1 MRKKGN
7 KKISKSLIWAMVLLI
22 SSSPMSS
29 SGSIAYATTGEIG
42 NLPIVE
48 QEMEQEKTIESISE
62 IAVNTSVDEPPV
74 LPSVVQAVYNDK
86 TTTEVAVSWDQVDA
100 SSYAQVGVFGV
111 EGSIAGTNVKATAT
125 ITVVENPGNTL
136 DVEKAETTAD
146 IDSFLDELKN
156 NIPAGQVAVSYT
168 NNYQSMEPEA
178 MTFVKG
184 KGTASVNNGLTVA
197 ISEVGSGAIATW
209 DKAPWLSA
217 GIIDTTLRYTS
228 GTQGNVGF
236 VLGSNDGQQ
245 GISIRYD
252 NNTDWVIQ
260 SPDGTG
266 KWEVFIGPKLLV
278 DTDYHIQIGFNG
290 KRLLVNVDGETYYNK
305 DTDLLSQSSGIGQV
319 GLYKRFAT
327 GSVMIKDLRIEG
339 VGTKEKPSNV
349 VDYIQD
355 YEDPN
360 YIPNWS
366 GLNAQVVTDL
376 TGNKVLSLKRG
387 TGERGVDLDSP
398 QIQEGTLSL
407 DFKLVNPAK
416 LGSGQGF
423 AFGFRMNDTA
433 SIFNEIGVD
442 PSQWIPESNTGWG
455 SKLNIP
461 YPIQGR
467 WNNLMFNFK
476 GKTITVYMNK
486 KEIGDIP
493 FDKFSDVA
501 GRFGLRIRSTV
512 ELHIDNVQYTNQIVT
527 PKQIVQYSNDFQDGI
542 TGNWSN
548 GATSS
553 IIREG
558 NNKVLKLSN
567 INENTLNM
575 DAPLLPSATY
585 MLSVK
590 PETSNIGF
598 VIGNDAQVKYDGAKW
613 ILKKGDNSIEF
624 AASSS
629 NDSSPKPLSWNKVG
643 IQYSDSSVTLSI
655 NGTELRAS
663 LPVGQQ
669 FGEGRIGVMAQGFVY
684 VDNILFTEEFI
695 DMDTTSSTAGKM
707 SYEEY
712 YEGQSLTNW
721 EGFNSAPQISD
732 GYLQGTINAGKTVV
746 NKDVTPVPNGIYQLK
761 LQADETAGVK
771 LGNIA
776 IYQASPGHWKYQLDG
791 SSNSIEI
798 GNASVV
804 ESGKDYTLRVQIVE
818 NELSLYV
825 NGILVG
831 NASIDAYSPGDF
843 GIYNSSN
850 RAIQIKVDAITAEEI
865 RIYEPD
871 YTTQNWGPLD
881 SSKPVVL
888 SNGEDKIQLN
898 MPGVAVAVDKDSPT
912 FVDQK
917 VSFDFKTNVSSG
929 SDGGRYGFVVR
940 GSAAD
945 SYVSIVHDINGNW
958 KLTANGNEVFFP
970 NTYEMKADTFYRI
983 NLQLVGK
990 IVGFTITDVNGV
1002 TTDMGSVSEEEMT
1015 LQPGWF
1021 GLRSWYGSKEMMVS
1035 DLKIVELESLPRL
1048 QIASEVDVINKDGLG
1063 VTVYKDFPGI
1073 VEYQVGDHK
1082 LQANVEQTNS
1092 IKINNIDYVPQTI
1105 STKEGDNKYLYT
1117 MTIDEIGVIIEAHIE
1132 VKENNVVRFAID
1144 KITEKP
1150 DGVVVRSVQLNNSLI
1165 HVNSSMDDATYAWNK
1180 SDGAWHGLTE
1190 DIVDNMSLMK
1200 QSGTIGVTMAM
1211 VSANGLGA
1219 SVENNVYSGGNKLI
1233 VDTEKKPLVNKVT
1246 VKPGTWTYRH
1256 LQSDEIEELPW
1267 YEIVVTEDRNND
1279 GKADWQDAAVAY
1291 RTFIFDEP
1299 FGANDIKNNMM
1310 YIAFNFA
1317 SQANDPFLNTLDTGK
1332 VLYNYTDGFGQMIL
1346 HKGYQAEGH
1355 DDDIPSYSNIGVRQ
1369 GGLKDFNYLID
1380 EGDKYNLNIG
1390 VHLNATEYQLDA
1402 NELNYS
1408 DLNGAATN
1416 RLSKGWDWIDTAY
1429 YVDQTKDVLS
1439 GNLKKRFEN
1448 LYNLTKDP
1456 TNPNDPALDF
1466 YYIDVYTGNDYNARK
1481 LLQYANDLGVKI
1493 GTEFAGPLEPGST
1506 FVHWGPDLGYPN
1518 KGNKSILSRMVKN
1531 NLDIFVGNALF
1542 KGQKIPVVATWGD
1555 SKPDMQQGVTVFFNE
1570 VLPTKFMQ
1578 HFGVLKYE
1586 EDQITFE
1593 NDVVSRRNKTT
1604 GMIELSKNGKL
1615 ISSWADTGT
1624 TTDEAVRHTGEANS
1638 LIPWVWDIKND
1649 TVMGLNDGAKLYHWN
1664 TTGNPTTWELTDEFK
1679 DVREFNMYELTQQ
1692 GKVLVDKLVA
1702 ENGSLTIN
1710 QAKKNTPYVLYPAS
1724 ANAET
1729 IVPAA
1734 SNWGEGSLIKDFAFN
1749 SEKFNAPGSWKA
1761 DDSNNI
1767 AIKVVPGDVEY
1778 DTTKEMTNSNW
1789 NRFAEVGSK
1798 AGVLSQEITGLQP
1811 GQDYTVGVWTSTEP
1825 GRKSSL
1831 QVTVDGKTYTSVV
1844 TGKDGIHQSSFK
1856 YVGTKWQRMNVE
1868 FKVPAGVT
1876 TATVK
1881 LVAEAGTG
1889 TVQYDDVRIW
1899 EHITVEKDPTNKG
1912 YVVYEDFENVYEGW
1926 GPFEYGGGS
1935 RQIHIASDRSN
1946 SNDNNPIVS
1955 TSENKIG
1962 PVMTWVLHGEN
1973 SLKLNETD
1981 VNKLIKTNESSVK
1994 LEPNTAYDLGFIY
2007 TLEASANYEVS
2018 VQSRST
2024 GAVVLKE
2031 TLNKHANPG
2040 NKTGV
2045 NGGYIRFQQNF
2056 TTGNHDDYQVIF
2068 KLVSKGAGGATSDYA
2083 LILDDFYI
2091 KADDVN
2097 ISKELLQQSIAD
2109 VHEMISSDYTS
2120 ESWAHVVTALDEA
2133 EKLLVDPKATVTL
2146 LDQAR
2151 LKLKNAIEGLILKV
2165 TIVAIENV
2173 AVETEVGTAPKL
2185 PVEVT
2190 VTLSNH
2196 ATQKA
2201 TVVWEVIDPSSYA
2214 KVGTFQVKGS
2224 VDGSDIKAIATVNV
2238 KAAINIS
2245 KELLQQSIA
2254 DARELN
2260 SSDYTSES
2268 WAKVATALDEAE
2280 KLLVDPKA
2288 TVTLLD
2294 QARLKLE
2301 NAIKGL
2307 VSVATIVAIENVT
2320 VGTKVGTAPKLPAEV
2335 TVTLSN
2341 HVTQK
2346 ELVVWEAIAPSSYA
2360 KVGTFQVKGS
2370 VDGTDIKATATVNVK
2385 AKDSGN
2391 PGTGTNPDTGTN
2403 PETNPNPDPGT
2414 DNGTVTNP
2422 DPETGTPKQF
2432 EDTVNHWANEE
2443 ISALA
2448 SKGIIMGKTDQK
2460 FAPNMTI
2467 NRSEIAAMLTRAFG
2481 LEASGST
2488 SFKDVV
2494 EDKWYSDSV
2503 IAATEAGLFKGY
2515 EGNLFGPTNLLTR
2528 QEMAVIIVRALEM
2541 KGKLPVGS
2549 DNIDKTLAKYKDAD
2563 QAAVWSKQAFAI
2575 SIELG
2580 LIQGTPDMKLN
2591 PKENLTRA
2599 EAAVLLSR
2607 LLKYLS

>member
-1 MRKKGN
+1 VQKKGN

-22 SSSPMSS
+22 SSSPVMSS
-29 SGSIAYATTGEIG
+29 SGSVAYATTGEIG

-48 QEMEQEKTIESISE
+48 QEMAQEVEQEIEIESIPPIVFE
-62 IAVNTSVDEPPV
+62 TSVGEPPV
-74 LPSVVQAVYNDK
+74 LPAVVEAVYNDQ
-86 TTTEVAVSWDQVDA
+86 TTAEVAVNWDQIDA
-100 SSYAQVGVFGV
+100 SSYAQVGTFNVA
-111 EGSIAGTNVKATAT
+111 GSVTDTTIKAQAE
-125 ITVVENPGNTL
+125 ITVVEDLGNIL
-136 DVEKAETTAD
+136 DAEIAENTVD
-146 IDSFLDELKN
+146 IQSFLDDLKN
-156 NIPAGQVAVSYT
+156 NVPSGQEAVSYT

-197 ISEVGSGAIATW
+197 FSEIGSGAIATW

-217 GIIDTTLRYTS
+217 GIIDTTMRYTS

-236 VLGSNDGQQ
+236 VMGSNDGQQ

-252 NNTDWVIQ
+252 NDTNWVIQ
-260 SPDGTG
+260 SPDGSG
-266 KWEVFIGPKLLV
+266 QWEVFTGPKLSV
-278 DTDYHIQIGFNG
+278 DTDYRIQIGFNG
-290 KRLLVNVDGETYYNK
+290 KRLLVNVDGKTYYNK
-305 DTDLLSQSSGIGQV
+305 DTDLLSQSTGIGQV

-327 GSVMIKDLRIEG
+327 GSVSIKDLRIEG

-433 SIFNEIGVD
+433 SLFNEIGVD

-501 GRFGLRIRSTV
+501 GRFGLRIRSSV
-512 ELHIDNVQYTNQIVT
+512 ELHIDNVRYTNQIVE

-542 TGNWSN
+542 TGNWSK
-548 GATSS
+548 GAIPS
-553 IIREG
+553 IVTEG
-558 NNKVLKLSN
+558 NNKILKLSN
-567 INENTLNM
+567 INENTLNT
-575 DAPLLPSATY
+575 DAPLLQSATY

-598 VIGNDAQVKYDGAKW
+598 VIGNDTQVKYNGAKW
-613 ILKKGDNSIEF
+613 ILEKGNHSIDF
-624 AASSS
+624 VTSSS
-629 NDSSPKPLSWNKVG
+629 NDSSPKPYSWNKVG
-643 IQYSDSSVTLSI
+643 IQYSDSAVTLSF

-663 LPVGQQ
+663 LPTGEQ
-669 FGEGRIGVMAQGFVY
+669 FGEGLFGVMAQGFVY

-695 DMDTTSSTAGKM
+695 DMDTTSSNAGKM

-732 GYLQGTINAGKTVV
+732 GYLQGTIDAGKTVI

-761 LQADETAGVK
+761 LRADETAGVK

-776 IYQASPGHWKYQLDG
+776 IYEASPGQWKYQLDG
-791 SSNSIEI
+791 SSDLIEI
-798 GNASVV
+798 GNTSIV
-804 ESGKDYTLRVQIVE
+804 ESGKDYTLRVQIIE
-818 NELSLYV
+818 NQLSLYV

-831 NASIDAYSPGDF
+831 NTSVVDGYLPGEF
-843 GIYNSSN
+843 GTYNSSN
-850 RAIQIKVDAITAEEI
+850 RAILVKVDALTAEEI

-881 SSKPVVL
+881 SSSKPSVL
-888 SNGEDKIQLN
+888 SNGEGEIQLN
-898 MPGVAVAVDKDSPT
+898 MPGVAVAVDKNSPA

-917 VSFDFKTNVSSG
+917 VSFDFKTNVSAG
-929 SDGGRYGFVVR
+929 SDGGRYGFVLR

-945 SYVSIVHDINGNW
+945 NYISIVHDINGNW
-958 KLTANGNEVFFP
+958 KLTANGNEVFFS
-970 NTYEMKADTFYRI
+970 NTYEMKADMFYRI
-983 NLQLVGK
+983 NLHVVGK
-990 IVGFTITDVNGV
+990 TVGFTITDVDGV
-1002 TTDMGSVSEEEMT
+1002 TTDMGSVSEDEMT

-1021 GLRSWYGSKEMMVS
+1021 GLRSWYGTKEMTVS
-1035 DLKIVELESLPRL
+1035 NLKIVELESLPKL

-1073 VEYQVGDHK
+1073 VEYQVGDRK

-1105 STKEGDNKYLYT
+1105 SIKEGDNKYLYT
-1117 MTIDEIGVIIEAHIE
+1117 MTIDEIGVVIEAHIE

-1144 KITEKP
+1144 NITEKP
-1150 DGVVVRSVQLNNSLI
+1150 DGIVVRSVQLNNSLI

-1256 LQSDEIEELPW
+1256 LQSNEMEELPW
-1267 YEIVVTEDRNND
+1267 YEVVVTEDQNND

-1299 FGANDIKNNMM
+1299 FGAKDIKNNMM

-1369 GGLKDFNYLID
+1369 GGVKDFNYLID

-1390 VHLNATEYQLDA
+1390 VHINATEYQLDA

-1439 GNLKKRFEN
+1439 GNLKQRFEN
-1448 LYNLTKDP
+1448 LYHLTKDP
-1456 TNPNDPALDF
+1456 TNPSDPALDF

-1578 HFGVLKYE
+1578 HYGVLKYE

-1593 NDVVSRRNKTT
+1593 NDVISRRNKTT
-1604 GMIELSKNGKL
+1604 GMIELSKDGKL

-1638 LIPWVWDIKND
+1638 LIPWAWDVKDN
-1649 TVMGLNDGAKLYHWN
+1649 TTLGVNDGAKLYHWN
-1664 TTGNPTTWELTDEFK
+1664 TKGNVTTWELTDEFK
-1679 DVREFNMYELTQQ
+1679 DVKEFNMYELTQQ
-1692 GKVLVDKLVA
+1692 GKVLVGKLVA
-1702 ENGSLTIN
+1702 ENGSLTIS
-1710 QAKKNTPYVLYPAS
+1710 QAKKNTPYVLYAAS

-1734 SNWGEGSLIKDFAFN
+1734 GNWGEGSLIKDFAFN
-1749 SEKFNAPGSWKA
+1749 SEKFNTPGSWTV

-1767 AIKVVPGDVEY
+1767 AIKVVPGDAEY
-1778 DTTKEMTNSNW
+1778 DTTKEMKNSNW
-1789 NRFAEVGSK
+1789 NRYAEVGSK
-1798 AGVLSQEITGLQP
+1798 AGVLSQDITGLQP
-1811 GQDYTVGVWTSTEP
+1811 GQDYTVGVWTLTEP
-1825 GRKSSL
+1825 GRTSSL
-1831 QVTVDGKTYTSVV
+1831 QVTVDGKTYTSFV

-1889 TVQYDDVRIW
+1889 TVQFDDARIW

-1935 RQIHIASDRSN
+1935 LQIHIASDRSN
-1946 SNDNNPIVS
+1946 PNDNNPIVS

-1994 LEPNTAYDLGFIY
+1994 LKPNTDYDLGFIY
-2007 TLEASANYEVS
+2007 TLEAHASYEVS

-2024 GAVVLKE
+2024 GAVVLQE
-2031 TLNKHANPG
+2031 TLTKHANPG
-2040 NKTGV
+2040 NKAGE

-2056 TTGNHDDYQVIF
+2056 TTGIQDDYQVIF
-2068 KLVSKGAGGATSDYA
+2068 KLVSKTTGTATSDYA

-2097 ISKELLQQSIAD
+2097 ISKELL
-2109 VHEMISSDYTS
+2109 E
-2120 ESWAHVVTALDEA
+2120 
-2133 EKLLVDPKATVTL
+2133 
-2146 LDQAR
+2146 
-2151 LKLKNAIEGLILKV
+2151 
-2165 TIVAIENV
+2165 
-2173 AVETEVGTAPKL
+2173 
-2185 PVEVT
+2185 
-2190 VTLSNH
+2190 
-2196 ATQKA
+2196 
-2201 TVVWEVIDPSSYA
+2201 
-2214 KVGTFQVKGS
+2214 
-2224 VDGSDIKAIATVNV
+2224 
-2238 KAAINIS
+2238 
-2245 KELLQQSIA
+2245 QSIA
-2254 DARELN
+2254 DALELN

-2268 WAKVATALDEAE
+2268 WANVETALAEAE
-2280 KLLVDPKA
+2280 KIVNDAKA
-2288 TVTLLD
+2288 TVILLD
-2294 QARLKLE
+2294 QARLNLE
-2301 NAIKGL
+2301 QAIKGL
-2307 VSVATIVAIENVT
+2307 VLAATIVEIEKVT
-2320 VGTKVGTAPKLPAEV
+2320 VETKVGSAPKLPSEV
-2335 TVTLSN
+2335 NVTLSN

-2346 ELVVWEAIAPSSYA
+2346 AAVIWDAIDPSSYA
-2360 KVGTFQVKGS
+2360 EVGTFEVKGS
-2370 VDGTDIKATATVNVK
+2370 IDGTDIKAIATVNVK
-2385 AKDSGN
+2385 AKDSSN
-2391 PGTGTNPDTGTN
+2391 PGPGTNPDPGPGTN
-2403 PETNPNPDPGT
+2403 PNPNPDPGT
-2414 DNGTVTNP
+2414 DNGNGTNP

-2432 EDTVNHWANEE
+2432 DDTVNHWANKE
-2443 ISALA
+2443 ISDLA
-2448 SKGIIMGKTDQK
+2448 SKGIIKGKTDQK
-2460 FAPNMTI
+2460 FEPNATV
-2467 NRSEIAAMLTRAFG
+2467 NRAEMATMLARAFG
-2481 LEASGST
+2481 LEASGAT
-2488 SFKDVV
+2488 TFNDVT

-2503 IAATEAGLFKGY
+2503 IAATEAGLLKGY
-2515 EGNLFGPTNLLTR
+2515 GSNLFGPTNSLTR

-2541 KGKLPVGS
+2541 KGKLPVVS
-2549 DNIDKTLAKYKDAD
+2549 DNIDTTLAKYKDAD
-2563 QAAVWSKQAFAI
+2563 QAALWSKQALAI

-2580 LIQGTPDMKLN
+2580 LIQGTPDLKLN
-2591 PKENLTRA
+2591 PKDNLTRA
-2599 EAAVLLSR
+2599 EAAVLFSR